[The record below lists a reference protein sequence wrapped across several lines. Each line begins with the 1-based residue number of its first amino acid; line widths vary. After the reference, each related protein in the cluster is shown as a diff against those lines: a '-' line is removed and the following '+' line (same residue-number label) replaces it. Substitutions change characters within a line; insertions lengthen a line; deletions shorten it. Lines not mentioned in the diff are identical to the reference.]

1 MAKKVCDLCQQ
12 SAAAQLRFGVNLC
25 NDCSIGY
32 DKAILGDTAFADRF
46 SDPSNFPN
54 ATPLAQKNI
63 IAFVAKQCKQQEL
76 ELTTEEKEQKW
87 EEYVHSFDIHHKKDV
102 KKADVSL
109 DSLYTDIGKKIKR
122 WAKWLFIIGA
132 AAAVISGI
140 SVLFAAENGGEVVTA
155 LLTLVL
161 GPVVAW
167 VSSWLLY
174 AFGELVDKT
183 AANERN
189 TQNILKILLE
199 NNSKSNEE

>member
-32 DKAILGDTAFADRF
+32 DKAILGDTSFADRF
-46 SDPSNFPN
+46 CDPSNFPN
-54 ATPLAQKNI
+54 ATPLARKNI
-63 IAFVAKQCKQQEL
+63 IAFVAKQCKNPELQQ
-76 ELTTEEKEQKW
+76 TAEEKEQKW
-87 EEYVHSFDIHHKKDV
+87 EEYVHSFDIHYEKEV

-109 DSLYTDIGKKIKR
+109 DNLYTDIGKKIKR
-122 WAKWLFIIGA
+122 WAKWIFIIGA
-132 AAAVISGI
+132 AAAIISAI
-140 SVLFAAENGGEVVTA
+140 FMLFSMENSEQIVTA

-161 GPVVAW
+161 GPVIAW
-167 VSSWLLY
+167 VSSWVLY